1 MSIFTS
7 LWFWVLILGILLT
20 IGGIIAWAVT
30 GNADVLVGILLGAG
44 VGWIIGGL
52 LIWIFGRQKK
62 PEVPTVPPMPPG
74 SLGAPNTFPSTM
86 SASYPSATM
95 TANPSLTT
103 GYPSMM
109 SNNTIPQQGTS
120 QTISTNPS
128 LLTTSNSGSS
138 LSTSQQQLMQLL
150 QSNPQLLNS
159 YSGSSPK
166 F

>member
-20 IGGIIAWAVT
+20 IAGIIAWAVT

-62 PEVPTVPPMPPG
+62 PEVPPVPSMPPG
-74 SLGAPNTFPSTM
+74 TLGAPSTTFPSTSTFPSTM
-86 SASYPSATM
+86 SSTYPSATM
-95 TANPSLTT
+95 ATYPGLQQTT
-103 GYPSMM
+103 TPPVQ
-109 SNNTIPQQGTS
+109 TGTS
-120 QTISTNPS
+120 QYMPTNPS
-128 LLTTSNSGSS
+128 ASTMPSS
-138 LSTSQQQLMQLL
+138 MSTSQQQLMQLL

-159 YSGSSPK
+159 YSGSPK